1 MLVSLVSR
9 LVSSDSS
16 DAVRSGLHW
25 LYSFVRPQL
34 KAILGLML
42 LSVAASLLV
51 LLQPWLTKLLI
62 DDALLAG
69 DLSILTMVVVGMIVT
84 TMAATLLSGIN
95 RYLHTRLSGRVL
107 FALREDVYGHLQTLS
122 PRFFG
127 RRRIGDLL
135 SRLDGDIAEIQ
146 RFAIDAL
153 FSATTSLIGLAG
165 AAVMLVTLSWKL
177 ALLVVVLV
185 PLDILWLRW
194 MRRKVANE
202 TRCLR
207 ERSSDMSSF
216 LVETLPA
223 TKFIQAVGRQRY
235 EADRLHGLGQ
245 GYLQQL
251 LRLQVIEFF
260 TNAIPGTLI
269 SATRALAF
277 LIGGYWVIK
286 GQWQL
291 GSLIAFSTYLGM
303 VVGPTQSLLG
313 LYVAVQRMAVSLAR
327 VTELRD
333 EQPDVQ
339 LIDNPLPVPQAPAEL
354 VLHNVTFSYVERR
367 QAIIEGASWPFP
379 VGRKV
384 VLSGPSG
391 SGKSTLIDLLQ
402 RFYDPEQGHI
412 SYGGVDIRQLDLAEY
427 RKRLAVVSQDIV
439 LFRASLADNLRY
451 AAPHASL
458 EQIQQ
463 VVRLAHLEELVASL
477 PEGLDAELS
486 ERGQQLSG
494 GQRQRIAI
502 ARALLQ
508 NPDVLILD
516 EATSAVDVRTEQAI
530 ISEIDE
536 LFAGRTRIVISH
548 RPGVADDADLHYEL
562 LDGRLTRKEISQL
575 AGATE

>member
-1 MLVSLVSR
+1 MFVGLVSR
-9 LVSSDSS
+9 LVSSESS
-16 DAVRSGLHW
+16 DTVRGGLHW

-34 KAILGLML
+34 KAILRLMA
-42 LSVAASLLV
+42 LSITASLLV

-62 DDALLAG
+62 DEGLLAG
-69 DLSILTMVVVGMIVT
+69 EMSVLVTVVVAMIVAT
-84 TMAATLLSGIN
+84 TVATLLSGIN

-107 FALREDVYGHLQTLS
+107 FALREDVYGHLQQLS

-127 RRRIGDLL
+127 GRRIGDLL

-153 FSATTSLIGLAG
+153 FSATSSLIGLIG
-165 AAVMLVTLSWKL
+165 ATVMLVALSWEL
-177 ALLVVVLV
+177 ALLVAVLV

-202 TRCLR
+202 TRVLR

-223 TKFIQAVGRQRY
+223 IKFVQAVGRQQH

-251 LRLQVIEFF
+251 LRLQVVEFF
-260 TNAIPGTLI
+260 TNAIPGTLT
-269 SATRALAF
+269 SVTRALAF
-277 LIGGYWVIK
+277 LIGGYWVIS

-303 VVGPTQSLLG
+303 VVGPAQSLLG

-333 EQPDVQ
+333 EKPDI
-339 LIDNPLPVPQAPAEL
+339 LAADHPLPLPQAPAAL
-354 VLHNVTFSYVERR
+354 VLHDVTFRHAERQ
-367 QAIIEGASWPFP
+367 QAVIEQASWPFP
-379 VGRKV
+379 VGKKI

-391 SGKSTLIDLLQ
+391 SGKSTLVDLLQ
-402 RFYDPEQGHI
+402 RFFDPDRGYI
-412 SYGGVDIRQLDLAEY
+412 SYGGVDIRQLDLADY
-427 RKRLAVVSQDIV
+427 RQRLAVVSQDIV
-439 LFRASLADNLRY
+439 LFRASLAENLRY
-451 AAPHASL
+451 AAPHATV
-458 EQIQQ
+458 EQIAE
-463 VVRLAHLEELVASL
+463 VVKLAQLEELVASL
-477 PEGLDAELS
+477 PEGLGAQLS

-516 EATSAVDVRTEQAI
+516 EATSAVDIRTEQAI
-530 ISEIDE
+530 IREIDE

-562 LDGRLTRKEISQL
+562 LNGRLTRRATGQL
-575 AGATE
+575 AGVAE